1 MTHQTKIINVDLKRL
16 QDLDLYADVPV
27 GTPVHVISRADEAG
41 AAALG
46 ISVSAPDLPADYE
59 HTLWECY
66 TKLKLFDDDEPSPY
80 RVTIEKDSQ
89 QILEVRRNWREGDDE
104 RRPRKVFV
112 LWPYLHTHLGF
123 YPLGLFH
130 LLGNTN
136 MALTA
141 LVRMAIDAS
150 MLGNFPGGLVAEG
163 MGKQQ
168 NTNIRVPLGALAP
181 VQTNGKPIGECIAHL
196 PYGGLQPT
204 MLALIEALQGV
215 GQKLGGRADVQVGE
229 GTQNAPVGTVLALI
243 EQAMKPVA
251 AVAKRLHQAQAAEF
265 KLLLDLFRE
274 DPEAFWRD
282 NPSPKGQ
289 WDEQTLIQALDQFD
303 LVPVSDP
310 NTPSQMHRV
319 SKALMVFQM
328 AQAAPTL
335 FKLPATARW
344 LLQQV
349 KVGNA
354 SELLVSDQEF
364 QAAQAAAAQQAGAG
378 RPGASPGANPAIQ
391 QQEMQLKAQIAQEQA
406 QARAAQDAAHL
417 QEQQLDAD
425 QHQREIQARAQEALV
440 ESQDRA
446 ADRASRERVA
456 NTRVMI
462 EREKLAA
469 AQAAQDRNQVH
480 QSGEAHLDRAQD
492 ALTAGM
498 GGGDG
503 GTTED

>member
-1 MTHQTKIINVDLKRL
+1 
-16 QDLDLYADVPV
+16 
-27 GTPVHVISRADEAG
+27 
-41 AAALG
+41 
-46 ISVSAPDLPADYE
+46 
-59 HTLWECY
+59 
-66 TKLKLFDDDEPSPY
+66 
-80 RVTIEKDSQ
+80 
-89 QILEVRRNWREGDDE
+89 
-104 RRPRKVFV
+104 
-112 LWPYLHTHLGF
+112 
-123 YPLGLFH
+123 
-130 LLGNTN
+130 
-136 MALTA
+136 
-141 LVRMAIDAS
+141 
-150 MLGNFPGGLVAEG
+150 MLS
-163 MGKQQ
+163 
-168 NTNIRVPLGALAP
+168 
-181 VQTNGKPIGECIAHL
+181 
-196 PYGGLQPT
+196 
-204 MLALIEALQGV
+204 LIEALQGV

-274 DPEAFWRD
+274 DPETFWRD

-319 SKALMVFQM
+319 AKALMVFQM

-364 QAAQAAAAQQAGAG
+364 QAAQAAAAQQAASG
-378 RPGASPGANPAIQ
+378 RPGAGAGANPAIQ
-391 QQEMQLKAQIAQEQA
+391 QQEMQLKAQIAQQQA

-417 QEQQLDAD
+417 QEQQLDDA
-425 QHQREIQARAQEALV
+425 QHQREIQAQAQEALV

-456 NTRVMI
+456 NTRVQI
-462 EREKLAA
+462 ERDKLAA
-469 AQAAQDRNQVH
+469 EQAQQARDQAHDLGTQALDHAHAA
-480 QSGEAHLDRAQD
+480 GEAHLDRTQQ
-492 ALTAGM
+492 ALQAGM
-498 GGGDG
+498 GGADG
-503 GTTED
+503 GTDED